1 MGRLFEQLK
10 RRNVLRAAAGYAVVA
25 WLIIEVADTV
35 FPILGVPTWV
45 TTMVVVL
52 IIIGFPV
59 TVVVSWIY
67 QWTPAGIMTEQQA
80 GAAGYT
86 EPIGIG
92 RQIDFVIIV
101 LLIIAVGWLVYD
113 KTIVAPVLENSIA
126 VLPFVNMSDDPGN
139 EYFSDGMS
147 EEILNLLARIPGL
160 KVIGRTSSFAFKG
173 KNEDLRVIGQTLGVK
188 SVLEGSV
195 RKSGDRVRITAQLID
210 VSDGTHIWSE
220 TYNRTMTD
228 IFSVQDNV
236 AAAIIDALEMHVG
249 VVPTRGR
256 PTENTEAYV
265 LFLKARASANT
276 YEYRNAEELLQQAIE
291 LDPKF
296 AEAYELLAFTYW
308 KLGGDVKAQRLVGE
322 AAANAIALN
331 PDLVLAQTLYQATRV
346 GPYLHWRAIEA
357 FDQAAR
363 EQPDNPW
370 VLDGLVFLL
379 MEYGYVEEALRL
391 SERYV
396 ELDPL
401 SLSANSY
408 WGTSLYAAGRT
419 NEAIAALEIADQLGS
434 DSAKWFIGAFN
445 LLDNRDETAIAY
457 FESFFQQH
465 DDTDST
471 WVKELVTDTRDST
484 SGQAY
489 LDRRIPKILASMP
502 EEGEFNWQDRLLS
515 FYLLFGFL
523 DRDFEII
530 ITTGP
535 SDTTWNAGGI
545 YMWRGHVFRRT
556 GFTAHPMYLEVAELM
571 GFIHA
576 WEQRGP
582 PDFCE
587 KVDGQWVC
595 E

>member
-1 MGRLFEQLK
+1 
-10 RRNVLRAAAGYAVVA
+10 
-25 WLIIEVADTV
+25 
-35 FPILGVPTWV
+35 
-45 TTMVVVL
+45 
-52 IIIGFPV
+52 
-59 TVVVSWIY
+59 
-67 QWTPAGIMTEQQA
+67 MTEQQA
-80 GAAGYT
+80 DAAGYT

-228 IFSVQDNV
+228 IFAVQDNV

-465 DDTDST
+465 DDTDSN

-556 GFTAHPMYLEVAELM
+556 GFAAHPMYLEVAELM